1 MQTSSSILDDIFW
14 VELINVKDN
23 KHSWLQCVIH
33 TGVIIKDTSSI
44 QRLLVGWSSIVGVS
58 LYIRTHED
66 FGHEHKSRP
75 IGIFFCLVVAVGCFH
90 RKVASLTIQSNGRSA
105 A

>member
-1 MQTSSSILDDIFW
+1 MQTNSSILDDIFW

-23 KHSWLQCVIH
+23 KDSWLQRVIH
-33 TGVIIKDTSSI
+33 TGVVIKDTSFI

-66 FGHEHKSRP
+66 FGHEHKSRL
-75 IGIFFCLVVAVGCFH
+75 IGIFFCVVVAVGCFSS
-90 RKVASLTIQSNGRSA
+90 KVASLNKPSTGRSG
-105 A
+105 